1 MVSCPFN
8 QLAGWAA
15 ASLAGW
21 RAGLLAPPPPHP
33 PPTSSSPAHCGCELY
48 YRTSVARCGCAPV
61 ARLGC
66 SVTSLPL
73 PPPRMYRFTA
83 NVSANV
89 DILLGP
95 TAATTGQQAA
105 EPALEVRVHTGRK
118 VCPRPVAAPP
128 ARGTGAG
135 RGTIATTC
143 ERFNC
148 ERFHCDRP
156 AAPSRPA
163 PRASGVAHR
172 SDGVPARREYLAPRQ
187 RQDYLALETGLRL
200 LRFLQ
205 HSLGSRRHS
214 AAHVQ
219 PARGCARLDQEP

>member
-8 QLAGWAA
+8 QLAGWAAASLAGWAA

-105 EPALEVRVHTGRK
+105 EPAGYSRNSSALPRRRTERRVMYRSNIRNIHTLTSYLTSWRSDRLGIGPPIYGHAFVSANFASALLAWQRSYTELDGRT
-118 VCPRPVAAPP
+118 PRP
-128 ARGTGAG
+128 
-135 RGTIATTC
+135 
-143 ERFNC
+143 
-148 ERFHCDRP
+148 
-156 AAPSRPA
+156 
-163 PRASGVAHR
+163 
-172 SDGVPARREYLAPRQ
+172 Q
-187 RQDYLALETGLRL
+187 KL
-200 LRFLQ
+200 LI
-205 HSLGSRRHS
+205 
-214 AAHVQ
+214 
-219 PARGCARLDQEP
+219 